1 MMGGRKLGR
10 WMAAW
15 LLAVSCAT
23 ASAEVVDRTIAVVNK
38 HLVTWSDLDEQM
50 RFEALENERPLK
62 SLTAADQ
69 RTAFN
74 HLVQDWILRDQ
85 MQGMLPVSE
94 SDVDT
99 RIAAIRDEW
108 KAVGDD
114 AKWAATLERYGL
126 SAQELGSLVANQV
139 EILRF
144 LEFRVRPMVQVSRQE
159 VDDYYS
165 TTLVPQL
172 KARGETPE
180 PEDQLSAKIL
190 QVLEE
195 QKMNAETDKWI
206 NTLRSQSHVQILW
219 DGVR

>member
-1 MMGGRKLGR
+1 
-10 WMAAW
+10 
-15 LLAVSCAT
+15 
-23 ASAEVVDRTIAVVNK
+23 VVDRTIAVVNK

-50 RFEALENERPLK
+50 RFEALENQRPLK
-62 SLTAADQ
+62 SLTAADR
-69 RTAFN
+69 RTAFD

-85 MQGMLPVSE
+85 MQGTLPVSE

-108 KAVGDD
+108 KMDAPTEDGG
-114 AKWAATLERYGL
+114 AKWAATLESYGL
-126 SAQELGSLVANQV
+126 SAQELRSLVANQL

-159 VDDYYS
+159 VDDYYG
-165 TTLVPQL
+165 TTLAPEL
-172 KARGETPE
+172 RARGETPE
-180 PEDQLSAKIL
+180 PEDQVSAKIL

-195 QKMNAETDKWI
+195 QKMNQETDKWI
-206 NTLRSQSHVQILW
+206 KTLRSQSHVQILW